1 MTDFFHAVLG
11 GLTIEEHT
19 KALREED
26 LSIRWNTSPK
36 EIEMDHDSQ
45 MERRIGSEPLIPT
58 RGISPSQF
66 IRPQKDPVSPN
77 PTEPS
82 RLQRLPDEILLMI
95 VSCISDPDDKQ
106 SLFVFFALRQVSR
119 RFRRLLQAE
128 EFITHPFSHKEC
140 CQLCSDGCK
149 DKYTSPTCPPGGRHC
164 FDYKYF
170 GEVQNKI
177 LGEALSIKGRWV
189 ARGFSDF
196 IRSYTTCKNCQESR
210 KDRIKAGYSTI
221 CKFSLCSR
229 QDFLH
234 CHSCD
239 VDHPSVCFSQ
249 DQAKLQ
255 NGRVCIANEGYIR
268 ICEHKTL
275 TRADIQFLLP
285 SEVPEDRPLFLTSC
299 DHPEHKVPCN
309 YNFDD
314 TEQTP
319 RVFVT
324 NPGGFGV
331 MLHILWQG
339 HSGSDR
345 SMLHQS
351 GYLYRHKLNDSLR
364 KIRQNGG
371 QLFLPQRGP
380 NTLPEWN
387 AISEIDRSEVVSTEE
402 DLIKLRGGW
411 GYMNRQRR
419 HNITILGPDRIA
431 CGHCRYD
438 KSCIVVNYHRKIRFM
453 DRGLSGVPHDWFHAI
468 DRKSYVYNGPAGV
481 PEACNNDVCRN
492 HYVGKQDPVNMW
504 IENVNQA
511 CEIDEDRFGNR
522 TCMLVAEEKQ
532 PYEDDRRTF
541 ESWNVHEIEE
551 SEEDPAPREQ
561 PTRTFESCEGYRT
574 EESEE
579 APAPGEEPTRFNLH
593 SLTTAILRAFDWQY
607 WQTGRAQL
615 SAD

>member
-11 GLTIEEHT
+11 GPTIEEHT

-66 IRPQKDPVSPN
+66 IRPQKDQVSPN

-82 RLQRLPDEILLMI
+82 RLQGLPDEILLMI
-95 VSCISDPDDKQ
+95 VSY
-106 SLFVFFALRQVSR
+106 
-119 RFRRLLQAE
+119 
-128 EFITHPFSHKEC
+128 
-140 CQLCSDGCK
+140 GCT

-189 ARGFSDF
+189 ARGF
-196 IRSYTTCKNCQESR
+196 N
-210 KDRIKAGYSTI
+210 
-221 CKFSLCSR
+221 
-229 QDFLH
+229 
-234 CHSCD
+234 
-239 VDHPSVCFSQ
+239 
-249 DQAKLQ
+249 QAKLP
-255 NGRVCIANEGYIR
+255 NGRICIANEGYIR

-299 DHPEHKVPCN
+299 DHPDHKVPCN

-314 TEQTP
+314 TDQTP

-468 DRKSYVYNGPAGV
+468 DKKSYVYNGPAGV
-481 PEACNNDVCRN
+481 PEACNNDICRN

-511 CEIDEDRFGNR
+511 CEIGDDRFGNR

-551 SEEDPAPREQ
+551 SEEEPAPREQ

>member
-11 GLTIEEHT
+11 GPTIEEHT

-66 IRPQKDPVSPN
+66 IRPQKDQVSPN

-82 RLQRLPDEILLMI
+82 RLQGLPDEILLMI
-95 VSCISDPDDKQ
+95 VSCISDPDDKP
-106 SLFVFFALRQVSR
+106 SLFVFFALRQMAA
-119 RFRRLLQAE
+119 QTN
-128 EFITHPFSHKEC
+128 THRQPVHRVVGIASTISTLEKC
-140 CQLCSDGCK
+140 
-149 DKYTSPTCPPGGRHC
+149 R
-164 FDYKYF
+164 
-170 GEVQNKI
+170 
-177 LGEALSIKGRWV
+177 
-189 ARGFSDF
+189 
-196 IRSYTTCKNCQESR
+196 IRSWERLCLSR
-210 KDRIKAGYSTI
+210 
-221 CKFSLCSR
+221 
-229 QDFLH
+229 
-234 CHSCD
+234 
-239 VDHPSVCFSQ
+239 
-249 DQAKLQ
+249 
-255 NGRVCIANEGYIR
+255 
-268 ICEHKTL
+268 
-275 TRADIQFLLP
+275 
-285 SEVPEDRPLFLTSC
+285 EDG
-299 DHPEHKVPCN
+299 
-309 YNFDD
+309 
-314 TEQTP
+314 
-319 RVFVT
+319 VFVT

-387 AISEIDRSEVVSTEE
+387 AISEIDHSEVVSTEE

-431 CGHCRYD
+431 CGHCR
-438 KSCIVVNYHRKIRFM
+438 KIRFM

-468 DRKSYVYNGPAGV
+468 DKKLYVYNGPAGV
-481 PEACNNDVCRN
+481 PEACNNDICRN
-492 HYVGKQDPVNMW
+492 HY
-504 IENVNQA
+504 A
-511 CEIDEDRFGNR
+511 CEIGDDRFGNR
-522 TCMLVAEEKQ
+522 TCMLVAKEKQ

-541 ESWNVHEIEE
+541 ELWNVHEIEE
-551 SEEDPAPREQ
+551 SEEEPAPREQ

-579 APAPGEEPTRFNLH
+579 APAPGEESTRFNLH